1 MSHHRPI
8 TRSSSP
14 RQHASVYIMV
24 LGLVLLMMAA
34 GAASIAMSRARTRA
48 LSQANDII
56 RAEYLADSALELAM
70 TLITTNAFWRLSY
83 TSGTEGPQIA
93 FGGGTMAFE
102 IVDETDGML
111 SNNST
116 DSFRVYGIG
125 RYGDATQVCSMAVAG
140 TNALSCLNAPLVVN
154 GDLNFN
160 QSNINAGGATIAT
173 NGNMTDSAS
182 GTINTL
188 TASLEAWGSIN
199 LTRHTVTGTQKSGIF
214 SVTPRNVPGAS
225 AFDYYVGKGTTIPIT
240 SLPVDSVNGGR
251 KIEKTVLSP
260 ATNPFTSTLDAD
272 GVYVI
277 PCNGT
282 RINILNCRIVG
293 TLVLL
298 NPGAGSCVGLTN
310 GDGVNWSS
318 AITNF
323 PCLMVKGDFSI
334 AFGNPSGILNESS
347 ISTNL
352 NPAGTPYPYVGGTT
366 NTTTTD
372 TLTNAIDGLVY
383 ISGKL
388 TDASIGS
395 TYPRINMLVVGGTYD
410 ASNDNATVSY
420 RDVYTNFPPPG
431 FTGNGTLTPIAG
443 TYRKELAP

>member
-1 MSHHRPI
+1 
-8 TRSSSP
+8 
-14 RQHASVYIMV
+14 MV

-34 GAASIAMSRARTRA
+34 GAASIAMSRARTRT

-56 RAEYLADSALELAM
+56 RAEYLADSALERAM
-70 TLITTNAFWRLSY
+70 NLLTTNAFWRLSY

-93 FGGGTMAFE
+93 FGGGTMAVKV
-102 IVDETDGML
+102 VDETDGNL
-111 SNNST
+111 ANDPT
-116 DSFRVYGIG
+116 DSFRLYGIG
-125 RYGDATQVCSMAVAG
+125 RFGDATQVCSIAVAG
-140 TNALSCLNAPLVVN
+140 STALSCLNAPLLVN
-154 GDLNFN
+154 GNINFN
-160 QSNINAGGATIAT
+160 KANINASGATIAT
-173 NGNMTDSAS
+173 NGNMTDTS
-182 GTINTL
+182 GAGGAL
-188 TASLEAWGSIN
+188 TANLEAWGSIS
-199 LTRHTVTGTQKSGIF
+199 LSGHTVSGTQKSGF
-214 SVTPRNVPGAS
+214 LLVTPRNVPSAS
-225 AFDYYVGKGTTIPIT
+225 AFDYYVAKGVTIPIT
-240 SLPVDSVNGGR
+240 SLPADSTNGGR
-251 KIEKTVLSP
+251 KIEKVVLSP
-260 ATNPFTSTLDAD
+260 ASNPFTSTLDAD

-298 NPGAGSCVGLTN
+298 NPGADSCVGLTN

-334 AFGNPSGILNESS
+334 AFGNPSGILDESS

-352 NPAGTPYPYVGGTT
+352 NPAGTPYPYFGGTT

-388 TDASIGS
+388 TGASSGS